1 MGYKRE
7 MDTWRG
13 SSGIVYQRGRRRRQ
27 RRRARLFR
35 TTIIVSLSAATM
47 ILFGKEVL
55 AHSWKNMDNTSED
68 GALAWQ
74 SLLPITE
81 IREKDVKV
89 VCDERG
95 MREPVVPLES
105 KGASEEYDFSKPV
118 PASAAAEND
127 YFDDAV
133 FIGDSRTEGLLIN
146 TGLSNAT
153 FYVHKGLMVDTVF
166 TEQVIRKNGQKLSVI
181 EALKETKFSKVYV
194 MFGVN
199 ETGWVYSKIF
209 QEKYGEMIDAI
220 REINPKAMIYIQAIF
235 PVSDK
240 VSSTHRYITNKKI
253 KEYNDLL
260 QRLAEEKQVY
270 YLDTKSAVADKNGS
284 LPEAAAVD
292 GIHLGKEYCGRWLE
306 YLKQHTVTQ

>member
-133 FIGDSRTEGLLIN
+133 FIGDSRT
-146 TGLSNAT
+146 
-153 FYVHKGLMVDTVF
+153 
-166 TEQVIRKNGQKLSVI
+166 
-181 EALKETKFSKVYV
+181 
-194 MFGVN
+194 
-199 ETGWVYSKIF
+199 
-209 QEKYGEMIDAI
+209 
-220 REINPKAMIYIQAIF
+220 
-235 PVSDK
+235 
-240 VSSTHRYITNKKI
+240 
-253 KEYNDLL
+253 
-260 QRLAEEKQVY
+260 
-270 YLDTKSAVADKNGS
+270 
-284 LPEAAAVD
+284 
-292 GIHLGKEYCGRWLE
+292 
-306 YLKQHTVTQ
+306 